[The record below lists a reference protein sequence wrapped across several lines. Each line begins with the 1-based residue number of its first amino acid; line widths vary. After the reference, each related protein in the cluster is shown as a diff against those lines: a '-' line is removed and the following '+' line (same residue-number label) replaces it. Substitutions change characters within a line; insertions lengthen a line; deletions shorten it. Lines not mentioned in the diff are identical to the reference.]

1 MKKTIKSIMA
11 MLALSSL
18 LFTSCGDDAKKIIE
32 PEASTVTVT
41 LNGGQHKEI
50 AISQFIDTLK
60 VSGSVTIT
68 GAATLKRVEVKRAL
82 LSLPGEYKSMF
93 VDSTLTS
100 TTKSIS
106 IVDVRTGSNL
116 PDLKDDEKITYYV
129 TVTDSKDKIYS
140 DSVVFAVKPISTT
153 PSSIILGASANAL
166 NNNKFLGYTN
176 NFQVY
181 STGTD
186 SVSKD
191 PFGNAYKPA
200 RSNSDKIDFVFF
212 SNNQDANVK
221 AAMYSPDYP
230 FASGQG
236 FNAEIST
243 WAAKRTT
250 TFIRLGANFSNSQFN
265 NASDPSN
272 LAVVNLLRSLKFDGN
287 DVGPDGTTKLAAPT
301 NKLAKLVNEEVIAFK
316 TADGKPGLMLIA
328 VAPTNDLNGTYQVQI
343 KMMP

>member
-1 MKKTIKSIMA
+1 MKKTIKSLVAI
-11 MLALSSL
+11 LAVGSI
-18 LFTSCGDDAKKIIE
+18 LFASCGDDAKKEEIV
-32 PEASTVTVT
+32 PQSSVTFT
-41 LNGGQHKEI
+41 LNGGTHKEI
-50 AISQFIDTLK
+50 AISQFIDTFK
-60 VSGSVTIT
+60 VSGSVSIS
-68 GAATLKRVEVKRAL
+68 GGNFKRIEVKRAL
-82 LSLPGEYKSMF
+82 LSLPGEFKTVY

-100 TTKSIS
+100 TSTTVNIQD
-106 IVDVRTGSNL
+106 IRTSNNL
-116 PDLKDDEKITYYV
+116 PDLKDDEKITYFV
-129 TVTDSKDKIYS
+129 NLTDSKDKIYT
-140 DSVVFAVKPISTT
+140 DSVVFAVKPISIT

-236 FNAEIST
+236 FNAEIAT
-243 WAAKRTT
+243 WPSKRTT
-250 TFIRLGANFSNSQFN
+250 MFIRLGSNFSNSQFN

-272 LAVVNLLRSLKFDGN
+272 LAVVNLLRNLKFDGK
-287 DVGPDGTTKLAAPT
+287 DVGSDGTTKLPAPT
-301 NKLAKLVNEEVIAFK
+301 NKIAKLVNEEVIAFK